1 MVCLIFYYFC
11 SETWFAILFTV
22 ITEVCQPQVKSTL
35 IAVFLFLMNNVGG
48 NLPVVVTSGMV
59 ASAGIE
65 KSVLNLFALWR
76 NMTLRHS
83 SFFVGEQG
91 ISSFFYKQVGARQM
105 SKRKVEEVC
114 RRKLWPLSKACHYI
128 LLEKLEKL

>member
-76 NMTLRHS
+76 NKGGSIIKWTAS
-83 SFFVGEQG
+83 V
-91 ISSFFYKQVGARQM
+91 
-105 SKRKVEEVC
+105 
-114 RRKLWPLSKACHYI
+114 
-128 LLEKLEKL
+128 KLENLMSILSLQRPNIYQINRNFMEISGNFS

>member
-1 MVCLIFYYFC
+1 MTKMCLKIFVSQFYREFKSKVCLLFQPTGAMVCLIFYYFC

-91 ISSFFYKQVGARQM
+91 ISSFF
-105 SKRKVEEVC
+105 
-114 RRKLWPLSKACHYI
+114 
-128 LLEKLEKL
+128 